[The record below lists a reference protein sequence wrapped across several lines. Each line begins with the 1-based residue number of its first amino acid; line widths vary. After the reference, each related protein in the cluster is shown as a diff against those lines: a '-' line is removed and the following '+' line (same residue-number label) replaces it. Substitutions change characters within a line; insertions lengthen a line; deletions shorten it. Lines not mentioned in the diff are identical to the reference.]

1 MNTWSG
7 LFESVWNDLRE
18 GVADVLNLVEEA
30 VDSDPSVYKGD
41 VGETGVSAEEYVD
54 AQADHMTEEEYRREL
69 WHWGRRVRR
78 DILALETWAKSQ
90 DPSFKP
96 GGPGTE
102 DPADTASRIDKLK
115 AEQDKQRTSGD
126 NEADGTASDSGDP
139 SGGPQ
144 DEL

>member
-1 MNTWSG
+1 MNTWNEV
-7 LFESVWNDLRE
+7 LESVWNDLRE
-18 GVADVLNLVEEA
+18 GVADVLKLVEDV
-30 VDSDPSVYKGD
+30 VDSDPSVYRGD
-41 VGETGVSAEEYVD
+41 VGETEVSSEEHVD
-54 AQADHMTEEEYRREL
+54 AQANHMTEEKYRREM

-78 DILALETWAKSQ
+78 DILALETWAMSQ

-96 GGPGTE
+96 GVPEPE

-115 AEQDKQRTSGD
+115 AKQDKQRTSGD

>member
-1 MNTWSG
+1 MNTWNE
-7 LFESVWNDLRE
+7 LLESVWNDLRE
-18 GVADVLNLVEEA
+18 GVADVLKVVEDV

-41 VGETGVSAEEYVD
+41 VGETEVSPDEHVD
-54 AQADHMTEEEYRREL
+54 AQANHMTEEQYRREM

-96 GGPGTE
+96 GGPEAE
-102 DPADTASRIDKLK
+102 DPANTSARIDDLM
-115 AEQDKQRTSGD
+115 AKQQALRASSD
-126 NEADGTASDSGDP
+126 HDADGTPSDSGDAP
-139 SGGPQ
+139 GGPQ